1 MGEQPLSPK
10 RPPSNG
16 FLRYS
21 GMAIQMALT
30 IGLFVW
36 IGLQLD
42 SHFSAGKTYTLI
54 GSLLGVVVAMFR
66 VIKDLTRT

>member
-1 MGEQPLSPK
+1 MTQEKKPKSPINNSYLK
-10 RPPSNG
+10 
-16 FLRYS
+16 YS

-36 IGLQLD
+36 MGLQLD
-42 SHFSAGKTYTLI
+42 SHFSTGKTYTLI